1 MDLKKRARAKQKSS
15 GRKKVMPNKLK
26 AEAVKAA
33 ASASDP
39 LYMLSVINDPCAS
52 TELRLAMA
60 AKALPY
66 FHNRLRSVKPPRP
79 APDLPEVKIRYVDL
93 EGNEISHPSS
103 TESDKN

>member
-15 GRKKVMPNKLK
+15 GRKKVMPNKLM
-26 AEAVKAA
+26 AEGLKAA

-39 LYMLSVINDPCAS
+39 LYMLSVINDPYAS

-66 FHNRLRSVKPPRP
+66 FHKRPKSVKPPRP
-79 APDLPEVKIRYVDL
+79 APKVPEVKVCYVDRD
-93 EGNEISHPSS
+93 GNEVSLP
-103 TESDKN
+103 TGTKSDKD

>member
-15 GRKKVMPNKLK
+15 GRKKAMPNKL
-26 AEAVKAA
+26 ADAIKAA

-39 LYMLSVINDPCAS
+39 LYMLSVINDPHAS

-66 FHNRLRSVKPPRP
+66 FHKRPKSVKPPRP
-79 APDLPEVKIRYVDL
+79 APKVPEVKVCYVDRD
-93 EGNEISHPSS
+93 GNEVSLP
-103 TESDKN
+103 TGTKSDKD